1 MAKVTKRAVD
11 ALTSNGSKPTYLW
24 DDALAGF
31 GVKALPSGPKRYFVK
46 YRTQGGGRNVP
57 QRWLML
63 GTHGQITPDQ
73 ARQMAQQALAAVAR
87 GEDPQSEKFKRR
99 TAPTLTDVWKRFELE
114 QLPLKKP
121 HTQYDYRRLWT
132 GLLEARFGKHRAE
145 AFSSSEV
152 DRFHKSLSAK
162 PYRANRALALLS
174 RLLSLAEIWEMR
186 PQNTNPCRAV
196 DKFAEEHRQRF
207 LSQSEIQAMN
217 EATVALVAE
226 KQITLGAAHAI
237 SLLLLTGARVSE
249 VLGAKWAWLDR
260 DRKVLALPDSKTG
273 KKLIYLSDAA
283 LVVLEKQ
290 SSQSGKSDFIFPSHK
305 EGKHF
310 VGLPKSWAKV
320 CERAGLEGVRIHDL
334 RHTAASI
341 AVGQGASLP
350 LIGKLLGHTQAQTT
364 LRYAHVDV
372 DPALVTANAIGSA
385 VAKAIEGEATK
396 KQDQSE

>member
-1 MAKVTKRAVD
+1 MPKVTKRSVD
-11 ALTSNGSKPTYLW
+11 ALMPNGSQPTYLW

-46 YRTQGGGRNVP
+46 YRTQGGGRNAP

-63 GTHGQITPDQ
+63 GTHGQLTPDQ

-87 GEDPQSEKFKRR
+87 GDDPQSEKFKRR
-99 TAPTLTDVWKRFELE
+99 SAPTLKDLWDRFEQE

-121 HTQYDYRRLWT
+121 HTQYDYRRLWSSV
-132 GLLEARFGKHRAE
+132 LETRFASQRVE
-145 AFSSSEV
+145 AISSSEV
-152 DRFHKSLSAK
+152 DKFHKSLSAK

-174 RLLSLAEIWEMR
+174 RLMNLAEVWEMR
-186 PQNTNPCRAV
+186 SQSTNPCRAV
-196 DKFAEEHRQRF
+196 EKFPEEHRQRF
-207 LSQSEIQAMN
+207 LSQAEIQAMN
-217 EATVALVAE
+217 EAAEALVKE
-226 KQITLGAAHAI
+226 KQISQGAAHAVC
-237 SLLLLTGARVSE
+237 LLLLTGARVSE
-249 VLGAKWAWLDR
+249 MLGAKWAWLDR
-260 DRKVLALPDSKTG
+260 NLKVISLPDSKTG

-283 LVVLEKQ
+283 LEVLDKQ
-290 SSQSGKSDFIFPSHK
+290 SVLSGKSKFIFPSHQ

-310 VGLPKSWAKV
+310 VGLPKSWAKI

-364 LRYAHVDV
+364 MRYAHVDV
-372 DPALVTANAIGSA
+372 DPALAAANEIGNAISRSLESKG
-385 VAKAIEGEATK
+385 K
-396 KQDQSE
+396 SEKS